1 MARTLLDQIVSGVR
15 MRSATVTRVDVLSPR
30 FRRIVL
36 AGPALRGASWE
47 PGDKLQLLTPSLRL
61 RTYTPTRWDA
71 ERGETE
77 LLAFLHGE
85 GPGAQWARAAAVGE
99 RVQLFGPRPSLAL
112 RRAPGGLV
120 VGDETSVGLA
130 WANGPGAGAVL
141 EVADVAEVSQVL
153 AAIGLTA
160 TLVARSDAGRADAL
174 TGAVTGALGAG
185 RALVLSGRAQ
195 LAAELRARLK
205 SSGALPRVVL
215 TKAYWAPGKTGL
227 D

>member
-1 MARTLLDQIVSGVR
+1 VARTLLDQLVSGVR
-15 MRSATVTRVDVLSPR
+15 LRSATVTRVDVLAPH

-36 AGPALRGASWE
+36 AGPALRGVSWE

-77 LLAFLHGE
+77 LFAFLHGD
-85 GPGAQWARAAAVGE
+85 GPGAHWARGAAAGQ
-99 RVQLFGPRPSLAL
+99 RVQLFGPRSSLAL
-112 RRAPGGLV
+112 GRAAGALV
-120 VGDETSVGLA
+120 VGDETSLGLA
-130 WANGPGAGAVL
+130 WANGPGTGAVL
-141 EVADVAEVSQVL
+141 EVADVAEVSGVL
-153 AAIGLTA
+153 TTIGLTA
-160 TLVARSDAGRADAL
+160 TLIARSDADRADTLAR
-174 TGAVTGALGAG
+174 AVGGALRDG

-205 SSGALPRVVL
+205 SSGALPRMVL